1 MTVFVNDE
9 ELVFLRMGSLQVK
22 LGVFGFAAPWKISPE
37 LQNPFKT
44 P

>member
-1 MTVFVNDE
+1 MTVFVNEE
-9 ELVFLRMGSLQVK
+9 ELGFLRMGWLQVK